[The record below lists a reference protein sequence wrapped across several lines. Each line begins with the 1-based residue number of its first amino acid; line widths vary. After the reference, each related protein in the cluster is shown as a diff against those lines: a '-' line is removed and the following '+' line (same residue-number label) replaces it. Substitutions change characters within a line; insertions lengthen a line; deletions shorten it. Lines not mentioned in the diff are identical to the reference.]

1 MRKITKAQW
10 HDPHDES
17 GKAKRNSESQISG
30 LLLQTPL
37 LFHRNS
43 CKTDHLLRN
52 LIISR
57 LTSSPFRFTQKRQ
70 RTSPLLISSWHG
82 PQELQAAQVFLNCL
96 KTAFLP
102 FGSQWPTKVGKW
114 PVGLWV
120 AWAEDT
126 YVTSYTI
133 SSRVCAPL
141 PSRVLINF
149 ISVAQ
154 SCPTLWPHGLQHT
167 RLPCPSPSPGA
178 CSNSCP
184 LSQWCHPTILSSAVP
199 SSSCLQSCPVS
210 GSFPMSQFF
219 SCQL

>member
-10 HDPHDES
+10 HDP
-17 GKAKRNSESQISG
+17 GKAKRTSESQISG

-154 SCPTLWPHGLQHT
+154 SCLTLWPHGLTHQAS
-167 RLPCPSPSPGA
+167 LSPIPGPCW
-178 CSNSCP
+178 NSCP
-184 LSQWCHPTILSSAVP
+184 SSQWCHPTISSPVIP
-199 SSSCLQSCPVS
+199 FSSCLQSVPAS